1 MGMRALVCT
10 LCLLIPLTAAA
21 RSDEAPCAPSVQQ
34 KAYAAL
40 LRADQDMRTELLRFR
55 PATEAEREALR
66 RRIIAQDPANQAA
79 LDALVAQCGWPGDDA
94 EPNAN
99 LAAALI
105 VIQHAPL
112 AYMERYEARIM
123 QANQRGR
130 VSGGFM
136 AAFLDRLLARQAQ
149 ARGEVR

>member
-1 MGMRALVCT
+1 ML
-10 LCLLIPLTAAA
+10 PLAAA
-21 RSDEAPCAPSVQQ
+21 AQSGPAFACDPGAQ
-34 KAYAAL
+34 KTAYAAL
-40 LRADQDMRTELLRFR
+40 LRADQDARTELLRFR
-55 PATEAEREALR
+55 PATEVEREALR

-105 VIQHAPL
+105 LIQHAPL